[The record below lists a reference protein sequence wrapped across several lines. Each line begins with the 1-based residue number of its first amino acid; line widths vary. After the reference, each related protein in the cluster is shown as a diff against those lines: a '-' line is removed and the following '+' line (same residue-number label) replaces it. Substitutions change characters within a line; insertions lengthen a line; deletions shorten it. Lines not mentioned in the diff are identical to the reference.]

1 MVILNNARIS
11 SCRWWIRLSIV
22 QQKNIYL
29 KSNCVNRLA
38 IAMATA
44 DVFVLVVCYIQ
55 YIYCIG
61 INLSH

>member
-1 MVILNNARIS
+1 MSLVDKIEYCAAKN
-11 SCRWWIRLSIV
+11 
-22 QQKNIYL
+22 NIYL
-29 KSNCVNRLA
+29 KSKCVNRLA

-44 DVFVLVVCYIQ
+44 NVFVLLVCYIQ